1 MSCNCK
7 TAKRIHNK
15 LTAGEKG
22 KTHLMSKINDWF
34 IGLLNKLIV
43 ILLFIII
50 TPIVI
55 LCLIFNFIFEG
66 KLIFRIPRWMRRYFI
81 HIDKTEPTFEII
93 KQS

>member
-7 TAKRIHNK
+7 TARKIRNK
-15 LTAGEKG
+15 LSPNEKG
-22 KTHLMSKINDWF
+22 KTHLMGKLNEWF
-34 IGLLNKLIV
+34 INLLNKLIV

-66 KLIFRIPRWMRRYFI
+66 KLIFRIPKWMKKYFI
-81 HIDKTEPTFEII
+81 HIDKTEPTFEVI
-93 KQS
+93 KS